1 MKRIV
6 DIIEV
11 ACIIVGIL
19 FCLVYVV
26 ESLHNNAW
34 ILFGIMLVGLIAM
47 AGVVCQ
53 IIRERKERS

>member
-19 FCLVYVV
+19 FCLVYLV
-26 ESLHNNAW
+26 ESMHANAW

-53 IIRERKERS
+53 IIRERKER

>member
-1 MKRIV
+1 MRRVV

-11 ACIIVGIL
+11 ACCIIGVL

-34 ILFGIMLVGLIAM
+34 ILFGVMLVGLIAM
-47 AGVVCQ
+47 AVVVCQ
-53 IIRERKERS
+53 IIRERKER

>member
-1 MKRIV
+1 MRKLV

-11 ACIIVGIL
+11 ACCIIGVL

-34 ILFGIMLVGLIAM
+34 ILFGVMLVGLVAM

-53 IIRERKERS
+53 IIRERKER

>member
-1 MKRIV
+1 MRKLV

-11 ACIIVGIL
+11 ACCIIGVL

-34 ILFGIMLVGLIAM
+34 ILLGVMLVGLIAM

-53 IIRERKERS
+53 IIRERKER

>member
-1 MKRIV
+1 MRRVI

-11 ACIIVGIL
+11 ACCIIGVL

-34 ILFGIMLVGLIAM
+34 ILFGVMLVGLIAM

-53 IIRERKERS
+53 IIRERKER

>member
-1 MKRIV
+1 MRRFV

-11 ACIIVGIL
+11 ACCIIGVL

-34 ILFGIMLVGLIAM
+34 ILFGVMLVGLVAM

-53 IIRERKERS
+53 IIRERKER

>member
-1 MKRIV
+1 MRRFV

-11 ACIIVGIL
+11 ACCIIGVM

-34 ILFGIMLVGLIAM
+34 ILFGVMLVGLIAM

-53 IIRERKERS
+53 IIRERKER

>member
-1 MKRIV
+1 MRRFV

-11 ACIIVGIL
+11 ACCIIGVL

-34 ILFGIMLVGLIAM
+34 LLMGVMLVGLIAM

-53 IIRERKERS
+53 IIRERKER

>member
-1 MKRIV
+1 MKRVFSILEIV
-6 DIIEV
+6 
-11 ACIIVGIL
+11 CCIVGIL

-34 ILFGIMLVGLIAM
+34 ILFWIMLVGLIAM

>member
-1 MKRIV
+1 MKRLV

-26 ESLHNNAW
+26 ESMHNNAW

>member
-1 MKRIV
+1 MRRFV

-11 ACIIVGIL
+11 ACCIIGVL

-34 ILFGIMLVGLIAM
+34 ILFGVMLVGLIAM

-53 IIRERKERS
+53 IIRERNER

>member
-1 MKRIV
+1 MRRFV

-11 ACIIVGIL
+11 ACCIIGVL

-34 ILFGIMLVGLIAM
+34 LLMGVMLVGLIAM

>member
-1 MKRIV
+1 MRRFV
-6 DIIEV
+6 DVIEV
-11 ACIIVGIL
+11 ACCIIGVL

-34 ILFGIMLVGLIAM
+34 ILFGVMLVGLIAM

-53 IIRERKERS
+53 IIRERKER

>member
-1 MKRIV
+1 MRRIV

-11 ACIIVGIL
+11 ACCIIGVL

-34 ILFGIMLVGLIAM
+34 ILLGVMLVGLIAM

-53 IIRERKERS
+53 IIRERKER

>member
-1 MKRIV
+1 MRKLV

-11 ACIIVGIL
+11 ACCIIGVL

-34 ILFGIMLVGLIAM
+34 ILLGVMLVGLVAM

-53 IIRERKERS
+53 IIRERKER

>member
-1 MKRIV
+1 MKKIV

-26 ESLHNNAW
+26 ESMHANAW

-53 IIRERKERS
+53 IIRERKER

>member
-1 MKRIV
+1 MRRVV

-11 ACIIVGIL
+11 ACCIIGVL

-34 ILFGIMLVGLIAM
+34 ILFGVMLVGLVAM

-53 IIRERKERS
+53 IIRERKER

>member
-1 MKRIV
+1 MRRVV

-11 ACIIVGIL
+11 ACCIIGVL

-53 IIRERKERS
+53 IIRERKER

>member
-1 MKRIV
+1 MKRVFSILEIV
-6 DIIEV
+6 C
-11 ACIIVGIL
+11 CIIGVL

-34 ILFGIMLVGLIAM
+34 ILFGVMLVGLIAM

-53 IIRERKERS
+53 IIRERKER

>member
-1 MKRIV
+1 MRRFV

-11 ACIIVGIL
+11 ACCIIGVL

-26 ESLHNNAW
+26 ESMHANAW
-34 ILFGIMLVGLIAM
+34 LLMGVMLVGLIAM

>member
-1 MKRIV
+1 MRKLV

-11 ACIIVGIL
+11 ACCIIGVL
-19 FCLVYVV
+19 FCLVYVI

-34 ILFGIMLVGLIAM
+34 ILFGVMLVGLIAM

-53 IIRERKERS
+53 IIRERKER

>member
-1 MKRIV
+1 MRRFV

-11 ACIIVGIL
+11 ACCIIGVL

-34 ILFGIMLVGLIAM
+34 ILLGVMLVGLIAM

-53 IIRERKERS
+53 IIRERKER

>member
-1 MKRIV
+1 MKRLFSILEIV
-6 DIIEV
+6 
-11 ACIIVGIL
+11 CCIVGIL

-34 ILFGIMLVGLIAM
+34 LLMGIMLVGLIAM

>member
-1 MKRIV
+1 MKRVFSILEIV
-6 DIIEV
+6 
-11 ACIIVGIL
+11 CCIVGIL

-26 ESLHNNAW
+26 ESMHANAW
-34 ILFGIMLVGLIAM
+34 ILFGVMLVGLIAM

>member
-1 MKRIV
+1 MRRFV

-11 ACIIVGIL
+11 ACCIIGVL

-34 ILFGIMLVGLIAM
+34 ILFGAMLVGLIAM

-53 IIRERKERS
+53 IIRERKER

>member
-1 MKRIV
+1 MRRIV

-11 ACIIVGIL
+11 ACCIIGVL

-34 ILFGIMLVGLIAM
+34 ILLGVMLVGLIAM
-47 AGVVCQ
+47 AGVICQ
-53 IIRERKERS
+53 IIRERKER

>member
-1 MKRIV
+1 MKRVFSILEIV
-6 DIIEV
+6 
-11 ACIIVGIL
+11 CCIVGIL

-26 ESLHNNAW
+26 ESMHANAW

>member
-1 MKRIV
+1 MKRVFSILEIV
-6 DIIEV
+6 
-11 ACIIVGIL
+11 CCIVGIL

-26 ESLHNNAW
+26 ESLHANAW

>member
-1 MKRIV
+1 MRRII

-11 ACIIVGIL
+11 ACCIIGVL

-34 ILFGIMLVGLIAM
+34 LLMGVMLVGLIAM

-53 IIRERKERS
+53 IIRERKER

>member
-1 MKRIV
+1 MRRII
-6 DIIEV
+6 DIVEV
-11 ACIIVGIL
+11 ACCIIGVL

-34 ILFGIMLVGLIAM
+34 ILFGVMLVGLIAI

-53 IIRERKERS
+53 IIRERKER

>member
-1 MKRIV
+1 MRRIV

-11 ACIIVGIL
+11 ACCIIGVL

-34 ILFGIMLVGLIAM
+34 LLMGVMLVGLIAM

-53 IIRERKERS
+53 IIRERKER

>member
-1 MKRIV
+1 MKRVFSILEIV
-6 DIIEV
+6 
-11 ACIIVGIL
+11 CCIVGIL

>member
-1 MKRIV
+1 MKRMV

-11 ACIIVGIL
+11 TCIIVGIL

-26 ESLHNNAW
+26 ESLHANAW
-34 ILFGIMLVGLIAM
+34 ILLGVMLVGLIAM

>member
-1 MKRIV
+1 MRRFI

-11 ACIIVGIL
+11 ACCIIGVL

-34 ILFGIMLVGLIAM
+34 ILFGVMLVGLIAM

-53 IIRERKERS
+53 IIRERKER

>member
-1 MKRIV
+1 MKRVFSILEIV
-6 DIIEV
+6 
-11 ACIIVGIL
+11 CCIVGIL

-26 ESLHNNAW
+26 ESMHANAW

-53 IIRERKERS
+53 IIRERKEMS